1 MAGNSVLLQSGMRQ
15 SMRKWLHRT
24 RKKGQA
30 LVEFALAAT
39 LIFFLLG
46 AAVDIGLMFFTMQ
59 ELRVAAQEGATF
71 GSYPVAVVGGNN
83 TVQSIDL
90 RYGDIV
96 KRVRESAG
104 DSEAGF
110 ADLLDLNQD
119 DIDDAQQ
126 DLFAGGNGTDPNGYI
141 YVQNLFIEDNNPES
155 AGAATRPCD
164 TTTPKVEMRY
174 AADRC
179 FIQVTVRYD
188 YKLLFPLLPAFADKV
203 PLRVSYIMKVRSS
216 FIG

>member
-1 MAGNSVLLQSGMRQ
+1 
-15 SMRKWLHRT
+15 MRKLLHVT
-24 RKKGQA
+24 RQKGQA

-46 AAVDIGLMFFTMQ
+46 AAVDVGLIFFTLQ
-59 ELRVAAQEGATF
+59 EMRTAAQEGATF
-71 GSYPVAVVGGNN
+71 GSYPVAVVGANN

-90 RYGDIV
+90 QYAKIV
-96 KRVRESAG
+96 QRVRYSAG
-104 DSEAGF
+104 DSESGF
-110 ADLLDLNQD
+110 ADLLDMNSDGVLDESQ
-119 DIDDAQQ
+119 IEQ
-126 DLFAGGNGTDPNGYI
+126 LFGPGGNGSDPNGYV

-155 AGAATRPCD
+155 ATSATRGCE
-164 TTTPKVEMRY
+164 TSVPKVEMRF

-179 FIQVTVRYD
+179 FVRVTVRYD

-203 PLRVSYIMKVRSS
+203 PLRISYIMKVRSS